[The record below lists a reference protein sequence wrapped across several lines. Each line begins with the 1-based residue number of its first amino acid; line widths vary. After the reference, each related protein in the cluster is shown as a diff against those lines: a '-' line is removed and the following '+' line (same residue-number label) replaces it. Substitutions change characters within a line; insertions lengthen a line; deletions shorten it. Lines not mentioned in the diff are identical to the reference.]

1 MGVPVGKGYTP
12 KQACETVKDRE
23 RTGESQLL
31 QVSKKCPIRLMDDSV
46 SFWEMGFF
54 ELVIL

>member
-12 KQACETVKDRE
+12 KKACETVKDRE

-31 QVSKKCPIRLMDDSV
+31 QESKKCPIRLLVDSV
-46 SFWEMGFF
+46 FF
-54 ELVIL
+54 